1 MVVMCS
7 RRLTNLFDVITTD
20 LTDPW
25 VKGVASLFTEE
36 FFELA
41 KRRLRPGGIVT
52 QFVQLYQSSPEAV
65 RSEIATFVKVF
76 PNAAIWGNPQGG
88 EGYDLVLVG
97 QADPIRI
104 NTDALQQRLDQPSYR
119 AVRESLQTVGIGS
132 AIDLLARYVASGA
145 DLSHWLRGASI
156 NRDRDLRLQYLA
168 GLGLDLDENRGIY
181 IDLVR
186 HGTFPSGTFTGSPE
200 RLQQL
205 RNAFENNRR

>member
-1 MVVMCS
+1 
-7 RRLTNLFDVITTD
+7 
-20 LTDPW
+20 LTDPC
-25 VKGVASLFTEE
+25 VKGVATLFTED

-65 RSEIATFVKVF
+65 MSEIATFVKVF

-97 QADPIRI
+97 QVDPIRI
-104 NTDALQQRLDQPSYR
+104 DIDALQRRLDQPSYR
-119 AVRESLQTVGIGS
+119 GVRESLQTVGIGS
-132 AIDLLARYVASGA
+132 AVDLLARYVASGA
-145 DLSHWLRGASI
+145 DLSAWLRGASI

-186 HGTFPSGTFTGSPE
+186 HGTFPSATFTGSPE

-205 RNAFENNRR
+205 RNAFESGRR